1 MTESMTLLDQ
11 ILKFLTEM
19 TLFTLCSADKYCV
32 GPHKDS
38 PDHKLFSCLENR
50 QKAGIKRIFKRNY
63 S

>member
-19 TLFTLCSADKYCV
+19 TLFSLCSVDKYYI
-32 GPHKDS
+32 GPHKDCLG
-38 PDHKLFSCLENR
+38 HKLFSCLESSLL
-50 QKAGIKRIFKRNY
+50 ASLI